1 MNPVV
6 HDIIRKCRL
15 FNKLTEN
22 SLVLL
27 SGQARLVRFKKGTQI
42 FRQGDDCPGLYCVG
56 TGVVRVYKLAPSGK
70 DHVLHFAE
78 PGKTFAEIAVIG
90 RFQCPAHAEALEDTE
105 CVLLPAETFRRLL
118 ATNHELCV
126 QFLEGMAHWV
136 RQLIGLMEDIVLR
149 DALGRVAGYL
159 LRVDGS
165 ATGGTFTLPVLKK
178 DLASHLNVTSETL
191 SRTLRRLAEIGL
203 IDLPD
208 AQSITIRDRA
218 TLADIAE
225 GLPPGE
231 FE

>member
-1 MNPVV
+1 MDPAV
-6 HDIIRKCRL
+6 HEIVRKCRL
-15 FNKLTEN
+15 FNKLTEE
-22 SLVLL
+22 SLALL
-27 SGQARLVRFKKGTQI
+27 SGQARLVRFKKGAQI
-42 FRQGDDCPGLYCVG
+42 FRQGDECPGLYCVG

-105 CVLLPAETFRRLL
+105 CALLPAEPFRRVL
-118 ATNHELCV
+118 ATNHELCL

-136 RQLIGLMEDIVLR
+136 HQLIGLMEDIVLR

-159 LRVDGS
+159 LRVDRPD
-165 ATGGTFTLPVLKK
+165 TGGTFTLPVLKK

-191 SRTLRRLAEIGL
+191 SRTLRRLAEIAL
-203 IDLPD
+203 IEMPD
-208 AQSITIRDRA
+208 AQSIAIRDRA